1 MKKSKNIPISRCA
14 KCVHFNGHICHFEDL
29 EPCQF
34 EPTIEAENELAKTIF
49 FICVVI
55 VAVATSLLFWW
66 LSKL

>member
-1 MKKSKNIPISRCA
+1 MSKNIPISKCV
-14 KCVHFNGHICHFEDL
+14 KCVHFSERICHLEDL

-34 EPTIEAENELAKTIF
+34 RRTPEAENELAKTIF